1 MFTRHAI
8 KSSSSQP
15 DESADGTA
23 QEISE
28 ADEVTATLNAL
39 YATEDSSLEP
49 HIEARG
55 AVFKG
60 VARLNA
66 RDGLREPCRQ
76 LDPVSLA
83 LLNAGL
89 RKIFALEF

>member
-1 MFTRHAI
+1 M

-23 QEISE
+23 QEISA
-28 ADEVTATLNAL
+28 ADEAAAVTVTLNAL
-39 YATEDSSLEP
+39 YATEDSRLEP

-76 LDPVSLA
+76 LDPVSLE
-83 LLNAGL
+83 LLNANL